1 MKFFFD
7 TVRLTKNA
15 DSDHYSYSGYCTG
28 FEARGSFSLSE
39 GSGFGKS
46 IIIFACRYK
55 FISAN

>member
-28 FEARGSFSLSE
+28 FEARGSFSLSD
-39 GSGFGKS
+39 GRGFGKS
-46 IIIFACRYK
+46 IIIFACR
-55 FISAN
+55 